1 MKPSKRNPPDE
12 NRDIWGVVPVKLFAH
27 AKRRLMP
34 LLSLHERGTLTGA
47 MLRDVLSGLV
57 RAPCLSGV
65 IVVTSERI
73 AGIMAQ
79 AAGAIVMNDGENA
92 GMNAAVGQAARRLA
106 DRGAGGML
114 VIPADVPMI
123 TVADVET
130 IVLTH
135 RAAPSVTL
143 VPAGNDGGTN
153 ALACSP
159 PLAVSSRFGEDSL
172 RQHRDAARAGG
183 ITAVIVRLERVG
195 HDIDRPDDLASFL
208 LRPSPTQSYAYLIS
222 SGIAQR
228 LRSNDRERRSDSH
241 AERLPRD

>member
-1 MKPSKRNPPDE
+1 MNSVATQRMNATE
-12 NRDIWGVVPVKLFAH
+12 GFWAVVPVKLFAH
-27 AKRRLMP
+27 TKRRLLP
-34 LLSLHERGTLTGA
+34 LLSSDERRTLAGE
-47 MLRDVLSGLV
+47 MLADVLSALMH
-57 RAPCLSGV
+57 APCLAGV

-106 DRGAGGML
+106 DRGASGML

-123 TVADVET
+123 TVGDVET
-130 IVLTH
+130 IVLAH

-183 ITAVIVRLERVG
+183 ITAVVLRLERVG
-195 HDIDRPDDLASFL
+195 HDIDRPEDLASFL
-208 LRPSPTQSYAYLIS
+208 LRPSPTQTYAYLIS

-228 LRSNDRERRSDSH
+228 LRSTDRERCPYSH
-241 AERLPRD
+241 AERLPP

>member
-1 MKPSKRNPPDE
+1 MKLSKRDPLDG
-12 NRDIWGVVPVKLFAH
+12 NRDIWAVVPVKRFAD

-34 LLSLHERGTLTGA
+34 LLSLQERSTLTGA
-47 MLRDVLSGLV
+47 MLRDVLFALV
-57 RAPCLSGV
+57 RAPCLAGV
-65 IVVTSERI
+65 IVVTGERI

-92 GMNAAVGQAARRLA
+92 GMNAAVAQAARRLA
-106 DRGAGGML
+106 DRGVSGML

-130 IVLTH
+130 IVLAH

-159 PLAVSSRFGEDSL
+159 PLAVSCRFGEDSL
-172 RQHRDAARAGG
+172 REHREAARAGG
-183 ITAVIVRLERVG
+183 IAAGVVLLERVG

-222 SGIAQR
+222 SGIAER
-228 LRSNDRERRSDSH
+228 LRSIDRDGCRDSH
-241 AERLPRD
+241 AERLPP